1 MKKGGVGGANTQ
13 TGLIFEQ
20 RVSLRTLFES
30 LPGYSVQK
38 SGGAGWLLYYGNNL
52 VAKMLEKRAFYKFL
66 EEEGVDWRSILSKK
80 LLPDDALLVIV
91 RETLF
96 VIEVKFQQTPGSVDE
111 KLQTCDF
118 KRKQYVKLTH
128 SMNLKVEYVY
138 VLNDWFKDPKY
149 KDTLDYIHS
158 VNCHYRFNEIPL
170 SWLGLPVPNDEE

>member
-30 LPGYSVQK
+30 LPRYSVQK

-96 VIEVKFQQTPGSVDE
+96 VIEVKFEQTPGSVDE

-128 SMNLKVEYVY
+128 SLNLKVEYVY
-138 VLNDWFKDPKY
+138 VLNDWFKDPRY

-170 SWLGLPVPNDEE
+170 SWLGLPVPRDEE

>member
-1 MKKGGVGGANTQ
+1 MRKGGAGGASTK

-20 RVSLRTLFES
+20 RVSLKKLFEA
-30 LPGYSVQK
+30 LPGYSVEK
-38 SGGAGWLLYYGNNL
+38 SDGAGLLLYYGDDL
-52 VAKMLEKRAFYKFL
+52 VAKMFEKYAFYEFL
-66 EEEGVDWRSILSKK
+66 SEEGVDWQGILSKR

-96 VIEVKFQQTPGSVDE
+96 VVEVKFQQIAGSVDE

-128 SMNLKVEYVY
+128 PLNLKVEYVY

-170 SWLGLPVPNDEE
+170 SWLGLPVPSDEE

>member
-1 MKKGGVGGANTQ
+1 MRKGGAGGASTK

-20 RVSLRTLFES
+20 RVGLKKLFAA
-30 LPGYSVQK
+30 LPGYSVEK
-38 SGGAGWLLYYGNNL
+38 SDGAGLLLYYGDDL
-52 VAKMLEKRAFYKFL
+52 VARMFEKHAFYEFL
-66 EEEGVDWRSILSKK
+66 IEEGVDWQGILSKR

-96 VIEVKFQQTPGSVDE
+96 VVEVKFQQIAGSVDE

-128 SMNLKVEYVY
+128 SLNLKVEYVY
-138 VLNDWFKDPKY
+138 VLNDWFKAPKY

-170 SWLGLPVPNDEE
+170 SWLGLPVPPDEE